1 MSRNVAGD
9 RNKRY
14 FCRVIINTVDYP
26 SRTKPTGTGN
36 GEARPT
42 AAYTSSLKNK
52 LVTQANMRLHK
63 IACLAVALTLT
74 AGCTSYKKV
83 PYLQDPEVV
92 NNYGKEIPLY
102 DAKIMPKDLL
112 SITINT
118 TDPQAS
124 APFNLTVQTPMNA
137 ALTNISTT
145 TQPSLQQYLVNN
157 KGEIDFPVLGR
168 LKVGGLTKNQAED
181 LIREKLTSYLKEAPI
196 VTVRMANYKIS
207 VLGEVTRPGTFTV
220 SNEKVN
226 VLEALAMAGDMTV
239 YGVRTNVKL
248 IREDADGK
256 REIKELDLTKSDLVL
271 SPYFYLRQNDI
282 LYVTPNKTKAKN
294 SDIGNTTTTVISA
307 TSILV
312 SIASLLVN
320 ILR

>member
-1 MSRNVAGD
+1 MSFI
-9 RNKRY
+9 NK
-14 FCRVIINTVDYP
+14 FKDFMGI
-26 SRTKPTGTGN
+26 
-36 GEARPT
+36 GEEDFEDDFEENEQPEEMEDDPFGGFSMQPEYRPGKTEPAEKT
-42 AAYTSSLKNK
+42 AAPRKDNK
-52 LVTQANMRLHK
+52 
-63 IACLAVALTLT
+63 
-74 AGCTSYKKV
+74 
-83 PYLQDPEVV
+83 VV
-92 NNYGKEIPLY
+92 N
-102 DAKIMPKDLL
+102 
-112 SITINT
+112 IN
-118 TDPQAS
+118 
-124 APFNLTVQTPMNA
+124 
-137 ALTNISTT
+137 TT
-145 TQPSLQQYLVNN
+145 TQPTLQQYLVNN
-157 KGEIDFPVLGR
+157 DGEIDFPVLGR

-181 LIREKLTSYLKEAPI
+181 LIREGLKAYLKEAPI

-207 VLGEVTRPGTFTV
+207 VLGEVIRPGTFTV

-271 SPYFYLRQNDI
+271 SPYFYLQQNDI
-282 LYVTPNKTKAKN
+282 LSVTPNKPQAKP
-294 SDIGNTTTTVISA
+294 SDLGNTTTTVNSA